1 MIIKIFLA
9 IIALLIL
16 VYLLSRV
23 QMKGWIHELDNKIN
37 NYLPKKDDDSKN

>member
-9 IIALLIL
+9 IIGLLIL

-23 QMKGWIHELDNKIN
+23 QMKAWLHELDNKIT
-37 NYLPKKDDDSKN
+37 NYLPKKDDDLKS

>member
-9 IIALLIL
+9 IVGLLIL

-23 QMKGWIHELDNKIN
+23 QMKAWLHEIDDKLTK
-37 NYLPKKDDDSKN
+37 YLPKKDDSSQS